1 MGLSLMGIILP
12 GAVGILLIAAAIS
25 DIRSRIISNRLN
37 LTIAAMAVP
46 MWLFSADP
54 LWPNLAYQ
62 IAAAFGVFL
71 IFFAMFAVGAMG
83 GGDVK
88 LIAAIML
95 WVPISLMLPTLM
107 VMAILGGILSAG
119 MLIWATT
126 NRQDKASIKVPYG
139 VAIAAAGLW
148 ALHKHYLNQFDITAL
163 A

>member
-1 MGLSLMGIILP
+1 MAIILP

-46 MWLFSADP
+46 MWLFNTTP
-54 LWPNLAYQ
+54 LWPNAAYQ
-62 IAAAFGVFL
+62 VAAAFGVFL
-71 IFFAMFAVGAMG
+71 IFFAMFTLGAMG

-95 WVPISLMLPTLM
+95 WVPIPLILPTLM
-107 VMAILGGILSAG
+107 VMAILGGLLSAV
-119 MLIWATT
+119 MWIWAIT
-126 NRQDKASIKVPYG
+126 NRQDPASIKVPYG

-148 ALHKHYLNQFDITAL
+148 ALHKHYLNQFDITAF